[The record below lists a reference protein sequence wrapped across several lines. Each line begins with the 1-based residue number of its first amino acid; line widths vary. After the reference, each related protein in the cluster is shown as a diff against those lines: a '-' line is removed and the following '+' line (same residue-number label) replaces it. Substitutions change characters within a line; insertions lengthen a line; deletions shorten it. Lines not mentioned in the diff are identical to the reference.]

1 MIFKILNSKLSHPF
15 IRFILSFALLI
26 FLWFAFYHFIYKIN
40 FVFSNDSS
48 VDLLNYISIIL
59 AEQSNFIL
67 NTFGFNTLI
76 EVQNEIVI
84 TKIIGNDFDHGV
96 WIGEPCNGVK
106 LFGVFSIFIIA
117 FPGKLKSKIW
127 FIPIGILII
136 HFVNVIRIAILT
148 VISSNNPKI
157 LDFNHNVTFQVIIY
171 SIILILWFV
180 WINKYAD
187 FNNIKNTNQ

>member
-1 MIFKILNSKLSHPF
+1 MVFKILKSKLSHPF

-26 FLWFAFYHFIYKIN
+26 FLWFTFYHFIYKIN
-40 FVFSNDSS
+40 FVFSRDSS

-106 LFGVFSIFIIA
+106 LFGLFSIFIIA

-127 FIPIGILII
+127 YIPIGILII

>member
-1 MIFKILNSKLSHPF
+1 MN
-15 IRFILSFALLI
+15 
-26 FLWFAFYHFIYKIN
+26 IYKIN
-40 FVFSNDSS
+40 FVFSSDSS

-67 NTFGFNTLI
+67 NSFGFNTLI

-117 FPGKLKSKIW
+117 FPGRLKSKIW

-136 HFVNVIRIAILT
+136 HFANVIRIAILT